1 MRISPINSQ
10 TFKGLLIIPP
20 SSNKYDET
28 ANSPK
33 PEVETNDIME
43 IDNFQYTTEIK
54 YLNDKGEECDYT
66 FYKNSD
72 SVYDHSRILLAYMA
86 ASVDKNV
93 VIRA

>member
-10 TFKGLLIIPP
+10 AFKGLLIIPP
-20 SSNKYDET
+20 SSNKYDEN
-28 ANSPK
+28 AQSPK
-33 PEVETNDIME
+33 LEVETDKIME
-43 IDNFQYTTEIK
+43 IDNLAYTTEIK
-54 YLNDKGEECDYT
+54 YLDDKNEECDYT